1 MNDKKRNCI
10 FTDLPADSKLIVSSS
25 KQNWTKA
32 VPCTKEYK
40 ESRKTT
46 LLTDIE
52 FKLVELFIQ
61 KELALLRVEFFENK
75 MSEIRQLLGYKNV
88 FDIKN
93 ENLEIVEIGVDKDN
107 ILTVLEKDDN
117 IIKEP
122 KNKDIW
128 NDE

>member
-1 MNDKKRNCI
+1 MNDEKRNCI
-10 FTDLPADSKLIVSSS
+10 FTGFPADSKLIVSSS

-40 ESRKTT
+40 ESRKTN
-46 LLTDIE
+46 LLTDVE
-52 FKLVELFIQ
+52 FKLIELFIQ
-61 KELALLRVEFFENK
+61 KELALLRVEFFESK
-75 MSEIRQLLGYKNV
+75 MSEIRQLIGYKNV
-88 FDIKN
+88 FNFKN
-93 ENLEIVEIGVDKDN
+93 EDFEMVDIGINKDN

-117 IIKEP
+117 IAKES